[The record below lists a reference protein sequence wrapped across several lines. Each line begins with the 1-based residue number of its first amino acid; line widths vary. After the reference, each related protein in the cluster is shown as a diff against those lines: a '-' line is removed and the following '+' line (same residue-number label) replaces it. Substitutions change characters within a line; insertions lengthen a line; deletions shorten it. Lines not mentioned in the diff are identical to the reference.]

1 MKKLRIIYVL
11 FALLAVSCGRD
22 ELIEN
27 EVQRPVVP
35 GKQSSVIIEG
45 EDGDGQGA
53 TTRAGSSLAVMQPV
67 QVCMMA
73 RTMLRLLLCL
83 IRAISLLVLPVAR
96 QVAALANLV
105 AKISIALIS
114 NCEIGNLRFPL
125 RRSSL

>member
-45 EDGDGQGA
+45 EDGDGQGPRPVLA
-53 TTRAGSSLAVMQPV
+53 VGWSSLAVMQPV
-67 QVCMMA
+67 QVCMMVKLLPL
-73 RTMLRLLLCL
+73 LR
-83 IRAISLLVLPVAR
+83 
-96 QVAALANLV
+96 Q
-105 AKISIALIS
+105 
-114 NCEIGNLRFPL
+114 
-125 RRSSL
+125 